1 MPPIPALPSIFAPR
15 NKDTMTDQ
23 LSTTPMTRD
32 MLPSVGPSPLEEFAS
47 TVAHELATPLAVI
60 QMTTE
65 TALHLGDSL
74 GAEEQRRL
82 LDVIRRNSNLAV
94 LLLRRLALAR
104 DVEAGTV
111 TLDLGTVDLA
121 QLVTESVDD
130 LRIVVL
136 DGHQVE
142 MVVTDTP
149 TIQADETALRE
160 ITFNLL
166 SNAAKYS
173 GRHAPIEVAVDT
185 TGNSARV
192 AVRNHGSGVTPGHTE
207 HIFEKF
213 RQLDAT
219 SPGTGLGLFISR
231 GLARAH
237 GGDLVVRPATD
248 AGSEFELRL
257 PIPAR

>member
-1 MPPIPALPSIFAPR
+1 
-15 NKDTMTDQ
+15 MTDQ
-23 LSTTPMTRD
+23 LSTTETTRD
-32 MLPSVGPSPLEEFAS
+32 TLPPVGPSPLEEFAS

-60 QMTTE
+60 KMATE
-65 TALHLGDSL
+65 TALHLGDEVE
-74 GAEEQRRL
+74 AEEQRHL
-82 LDVIRRNSNLAV
+82 LEVIRRNSNLAV
-94 LLLRRLALAR
+94 LLLRRLDLAR

-130 LRIVVL
+130 LRTVVL

-142 MVVTDTP
+142 VIVTDAP
-149 TIQADETALRE
+149 TIEADETALRE

-173 GRHAPIEVAVDT
+173 GHNAPIEVAIDT
-185 TGNSARV
+185 TDHTARV

-213 RQLDAT
+213 RQLNAT
-219 SPGTGLGLFISR
+219 SPGAGLGLFISR

-237 GGDLVVRPATD
+237 GGDLTVQPATY

-257 PIPAR
+257 PLPAL

>member
-1 MPPIPALPSIFAPR
+1 
-15 NKDTMTDQ
+15 MTDQ
-23 LSTTPMTRD
+23 LSTTPTTRD
-32 MLPSVGPSPLEEFAS
+32 TLPPVGPSLLEEFAS
-47 TVAHELATPLAVI
+47 TVTHELATPLAVI
-60 QMTTE
+60 QTATE
-65 TALHLGDSL
+65 TAIHIGDEA
-74 GAEEQRRL
+74 GATEQRRL
-82 LDVIRRNSNLAV
+82 LEVIRRNSNLAV
-94 LLLRRLALAR
+94 LLLRRLGLAR

-121 QLVTESVDD
+121 QLVSESVDD
-130 LRIVVL
+130 LRTVLL

-173 GRHAPIEVAVDT
+173 GHNAPIEVAVDT
-185 TGNSARV
+185 TDHTARV
-192 AVRNHGSGVTPGHTE
+192 VVRNHGSGVTPGDTQL
-207 HIFEKF
+207 IFEKF

-219 SPGTGLGLFISR
+219 SPGAGLGLFISR

-237 GGDLVVRPATD
+237 GGDLTVQPATD

-257 PIPAR
+257 PLPAL

>member
-1 MPPIPALPSIFAPR
+1 MA
-15 NKDTMTDQ
+15 DQ
-23 LSTTPMTRD
+23 LSTTPATRD
-32 MLPSVGPSPLEEFAS
+32 APPSPAPSLLEEFAS

-60 QMTTE
+60 QTATE
-65 TALHLGDSL
+65 TALHLGDDI

-82 LDVIRRNSNLAV
+82 LEMIRRNSNLAV
-94 LLLRRLALAR
+94 LLLRRLGLAR

-121 QLVTESVDD
+121 QLVAESVDD
-130 LRIVVL
+130 LRTVVL

-142 MVVTDTP
+142 VIVTDTP
-149 TIQADETALRE
+149 TIVADETALRE
-160 ITFNLL
+160 IVFNLL

-173 GRHAPIEVAVDT
+173 GHHAPIEVAIDT
-185 TGNSARV
+185 TDHTARV

-213 RQLDAT
+213 QQLDAT
-219 SPGTGLGLFISR
+219 SPGAGLGLFISR

-237 GGDLVVRPATD
+237 GGDLTVQPATD

-257 PIPAR
+257 PLR